1 MAMSLKPI
9 FRALKYTWL
18 YQRAKWRSSGA
29 SHSSA
34 NHLLETAP
42 PITFLVGC
50 GRSGTTILGKVMAT
64 HPQISYRFE
73 PYHLWAAVDQRSDVL
88 NLYHQGSAQLMMDED
103 LVSEDSHNLF
113 SRLFWPSKQA
123 QMMLEKTPLNVFRIG
138 YLRAL
143 APHARFVHI
152 VRDGVDVAHSI
163 SRLATGSPYKIAGK
177 PDLNQWWGIAGEKW
191 NRLQREGAQAGYWP
205 NEVEQLTKE
214 SQRGAYEWLTSLAE
228 MDRWRK
234 PLGSQLC
241 EIVYEQ
247 FVEEPEQVL
256 RQLCDFLGLSAPAEW
271 LTLAASEIRL
281 QKSLART
288 IELPEDMAEA
298 FNDYQHRYQ
307 FSQSA
312 RSVRAKHDATSQTE
326 MSQRE
331 DVRRKS
337 ELPIVA

>member
-1 MAMSLKPI
+1 METSLKPI

-18 YQRAKWRSSGA
+18 YQQARWKSSGA
-29 SHSSA
+29 SDLFD
-34 NHLLETAP
+34 NNPTEEVAP

-50 GRSGTTILGKVMAT
+50 GRSGTTILGRVMAT

-73 PYHLWAAVDQRSDVL
+73 PYHLWAAVDRRSDVL
-88 NLYHQGSAQLMMDED
+88 NLYHEGNAQLMMDKD
-103 LVSEDSHNLF
+103 LVSKYSQGLF
-113 SRLFWPSKQA
+113 SRLFWPSVKG

-138 YLRAL
+138 YLREL
-143 APHARFVHI
+143 APQAKFVHI

-177 PDLNQWWGIAGEKW
+177 PELNQWWGIAGQKW
-191 NRLQREGAQAGYWP
+191 KRLQQEGARAGYWP
-205 NEVEQLTKE
+205 DEVEQLTQE

-228 MDRWRK
+228 MDRWRQ

-256 RQLCDFLGLSAPAEW
+256 RQLCSFLGLLAPIEW
-271 LTLAASEIRL
+271 LATAASEVRL
-281 QKSLART
+281 QQSLTKT

-298 FNDYQHRYQ
+298 FNRYQ
-307 FSQSA
+307 QRYEFSQSA
-312 RSVRAKHDATSQTE
+312 RSMRAKHNQVPH
-326 MSQRE
+326 RE
-331 DVRRKS
+331 GHRKDMRRES